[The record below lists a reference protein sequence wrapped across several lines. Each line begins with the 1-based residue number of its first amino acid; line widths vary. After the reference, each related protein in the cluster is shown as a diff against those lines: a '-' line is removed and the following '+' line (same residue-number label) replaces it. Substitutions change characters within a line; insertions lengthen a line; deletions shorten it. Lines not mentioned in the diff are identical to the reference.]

1 VIPFVVYRCIGSGDG
16 KFGDCSRSVAVSR
29 SSLSISTA
37 CVMPARGPGHSKGDL
52 AIQAVAFEVRRALPK
67 DGRVYKLMSAEFR
80 VLLPDMN
87 GQQASSWAETVRKAV
102 AADVKVVDSKQG
114 SRPLTV
120 RAAVTE
126 HIPTRRL
133 WSMKDQTPLIMATQD
148 ALVEARSRGGNC
160 VVTRPAGAVLESLR

>member
-1 VIPFVVYRCIGSGDG
+1 VETASLAIARAASRFRVVSFNIDRLRD
-16 KFGDCSRSVAVSR
+16 
-29 SSLSISTA
+29 A
-37 CVMPARGPGHSKGDL
+37 CAWAGHSKGDL

-160 VVTRPAGAVLESLR
+160 VVTRPAGAI